1 MKKAVVMFC
10 LFLLP
15 FAFVFSQA
23 EVKSDCE
30 VNLENIFKVHDYKKK
45 FDIVENIYRE
55 SRLRESFLFSTFNH
69 YWLNRYFILIK
80 GFSYFEQPIDSI
92 ANVKPGEPII
102 TEYMPEEEVNE
113 YIEQLNYT
121 PGEAY
126 KDYTDFI
133 QDIKLEKELY
143 LRCIDVELEKNI
155 DSKYAKEILFYE
167 TKSPSPSLLL
177 PLITKL
183 DYLNVFKEF
192 ILNRNEVA
200 LPAYFRVNAYIEC
213 GCKTPYFRE
222 SSHRY

>member
-1 MKKAVVMFC
+1 MFC

-15 FAFVFSQA
+15 FAFVFPQA
-23 EVKSDCE
+23 EIKLDCE
-30 VNLENIFKVHDYKKK
+30 TNLENIFKVHDFKKK
-45 FDIVENIYRE
+45 FDIVENIYKER
-55 SRLRESFLFSTFNH
+55 RLKESFLFSTFNH
-69 YWLNRYFILIK
+69 YLLNRYFILIK
-80 GFSYFEQPIDSI
+80 GFSYFELPIDSI

-102 TEYMPEEEVNE
+102 TEYMSEEEVNE

-143 LRCIDVELEKNI
+143 LRCIDVELAKNF
-155 DSKYAKEILFYE
+155 DSKYAKEILRYE
-167 TKSPSPSLLL
+167 LNSPSPSQLL

-222 SSHRY
+222 SSLRY